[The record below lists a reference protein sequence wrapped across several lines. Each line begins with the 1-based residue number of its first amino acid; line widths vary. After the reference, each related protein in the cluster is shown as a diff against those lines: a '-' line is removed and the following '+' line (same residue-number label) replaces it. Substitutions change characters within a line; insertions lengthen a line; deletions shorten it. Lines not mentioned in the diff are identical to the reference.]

1 MMPVLTQTLQQPFAE
16 VSIFMLSGDP
26 GALGDTYILKFK
38 KKKGTNK
45 RSYKKLYPLKET
57 FAHSILVSLVTGIH

>member
-38 KKKGTNK
+38 KKKGTSNSQIRDPIRNYTLLK
-45 RSYKKLYPLKET
+45 RLLPIV
-57 FAHSILVSLVTGIH
+57 F